1 MNKGICV
8 IFAAVGAGIGSAV
21 TYFIMNK
28 KLKDKDREVVDIRT
42 NYREKLKEIQE
53 SRKAVEDM
61 CQKKDEIMNEL
72 EKKVNDKKL
81 EPKQP
86 ENYID
91 YSSIS
96 KKKTVKTST
105 PNPIKFITD
114 NEAQKILDESNE
126 YSLVGLSLYE
136 DNVIIDD
143 ETENILED
151 YGFWIGDDAIDNIRK
166 SYTGEERSIYILN
179 ETRKEIYDVSVIEE
193 RFGDYREPVEIE

>member
-8 IFAAVGAGIGSAV
+8 IFATVGAGIGSAV

-28 KLKDKDREVVDIRT
+28 KLKDKDQEVVDIRA
-42 NYREKLKEIQE
+42 NYREKLKEMQE

-61 CQKKDEIMNEL
+61 SQKKDEIMNEL

-86 ENYID
+86 ENYTD

-126 YSLVGLSLYE
+126 YELVGLSLYE

-143 ETENILED
+143 ETDNILED

-179 ETRKEIYDVSVIEE
+179 ETSKAIYDITVIEE

>member
-1 MNKGICV
+1 MNKGIYI
-8 IFAAVGAGIGSAV
+8 IFTAVGAGIGSAV

-28 KLKDKDREVVDIRT
+28 KLKDKDQEVVDIRA
-42 NYREKLKEIQE
+42 NYREKLKEMQE

-81 EPKQP
+81 ESKQP
-86 ENYID
+86 ENYTD

-96 KKKTVKTST
+96 KKKTVKAST

-126 YSLVGLSLYE
+126 YELVGLSLY
-136 DNVIIDD
+136 DDDVIIDD

-166 SYTGEERSIYILN
+166 SYTGDSIYILN
-179 ETRKEIYDVSVIEE
+179 ENRKAIYDITVIEE